1 MVVVA
6 AVATGLDESHAATTA
21 DMRPHL
27 TVLDGGG
34 LGRRSVERE
43 IHPSTG
49 TMLTQTRQFYDPVK
63 INQLALSLRE
73 QGLMHAGE
81 LAALTEDQAR
91 EYLRVWNKIWGRRY
105 KLEDLQLWEDGA
117 YLIVIAGHCRKKAAM
132 QEVEQGH
139 GVPRNYRAVFQY
151 GISAQEALD
160 RQFQEN
166 IHSVPETWE
175 DAEAAYRYWMFLKDQ
190 EKKDCRV
197 AKRLKQPIPAEL
209 SVAAFATKVGRS
221 ETAVRG
227 YIRFGEAPKPIQKA
241 VRTDKISY
249 GKGLI
254 LARAFE
260 KGVLDSA
267 EQMNHWLSIAKMPL
281 STDRFEA
288 ALRDRIEKAESQQT
302 DMFGEMNVEQV
313 AKVLEDERRAVVM
326 PEFVRRIRDSAAY
339 FETVVELAEQGQ
351 LGPDGAFSAAS
362 PARALLVH
370 VEAMKKALP
379 HLRNQV
385 EIKRFAEEIEA
396 TLGEA
401 GELLGELVDEPSAP
415 RPQEAG
421 LFD

>member
-1 MVVVA
+1 MVVA
-6 AVATGLDESHAATTA
+6 LAVAGLEETHAATST
-21 DMRPHL
+21 DMRPRL

-34 LGRRSVERE
+34 LGRRSVERD

-105 KLEDLQLWEDGA
+105 KLKDLQVWEDGT

-175 DAEAAYRYWMFLKDQ
+175 DAEATYRYWMFLKDQ
-190 EKKDCRV
+190 EKKDCQAAR
-197 AKRLKQPIPAEL
+197 RLKQPVPPEL
-209 SVAAFATKVGRS
+209 SVAEFATKVGRS

-260 KGVLDSA
+260 KGILDGD
-267 EQMNHWLSIAKMPL
+267 EQMNHWLGIAKMPL
-281 STDRFEA
+281 SIDKFEA

-302 DMFGEMNVEQV
+302 DMFGEMDVEQV
-313 AKVLEDERRAVVM
+313 AKALQDERRAVVM

-339 FETVVELAEQGQ
+339 FETVVELAEEGQ
-351 LGPDGAFSAAS
+351 LGDDGVFSAAS
-362 PARALLVH
+362 PARALLIH

-379 HLRNQV
+379 HLREQV
-385 EIKRFAEEIEA
+385 EIKRRADEAEAVLAEAEELLAE
-396 TLGEA
+396 LA
-401 GELLGELVDEPSAP
+401 GEQPHGK
-415 RPQEAG
+415 PQEAG
-421 LFD
+421 LFG